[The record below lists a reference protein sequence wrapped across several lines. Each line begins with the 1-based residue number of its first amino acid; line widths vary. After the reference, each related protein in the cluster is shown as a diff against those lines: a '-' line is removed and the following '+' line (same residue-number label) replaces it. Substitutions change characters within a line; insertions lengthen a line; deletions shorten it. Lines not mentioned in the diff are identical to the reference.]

1 MTNSPVYSIA
11 PIARATWRPSRF
23 VQTASFLLLG
33 ASLFLAACAAGPGHE
48 GHGAGAEPTGA
59 MDMTGQTASA
69 MDMTGQSAST
79 MDMTGQTASDM
90 DMTGQTASDM
100 DMTGQSASTMDM
112 TGQSASKMVVIDPVT
127 IQNMG
132 VQTVTVDVRPLP
144 RTVRATGHFVM
155 DEQAERTIS
164 PKVSGWIEHLDADF
178 DGKRVQAGDH
188 LFDLYSPEVLSTQ
201 EELLVARAFDEDLA
215 ESARRRLR
223 LWDIPE
229 HIISQVEQTGV
240 PMRTIPFHAPS
251 GGEIMRKKITEGAF
265 VAAGDRLMDIVD
277 ISRTWL
283 IVDVHEQDLA
293 WVGVGTHA
301 DVELPWSPGN
311 NFDGEVDYIYHMLN
325 EPLRAARARIVLSA
339 HNVGGHA
346 GGHSS
351 PFKPGMFATVWLEGT
366 PAPAAPVVP
375 TNAIVRDGRHEVIV
389 LDLGGGRFRPIM
401 VTSGPSSGDFTQILE
416 GLSGGERIV
425 TSAQF
430 LIDSEARLGAAM
442 TSMAGMDM

>member
-1 MTNSPVYSIA
+1 MTDFFHTHSSSKRRA
-11 PIARATWRPSRF
+11 AGCRAAGCRAASRRATLRRA
-23 VQTASFLLLG
+23 TLRRAGLLASFFLG
-33 ASLFLAACAAGPGHE
+33 ASLLVAACAPGTDHD
-48 GHGAGAEPTGA
+48 GHSTEPDPHSGMDRPNQQTA
-59 MDMTGQTASA
+59 DSMDMPEQQAADG
-69 MDMTGQSAST
+69 MDMSDQLAAGGST
-79 MDMTGQTASDM
+79 
-90 DMTGQTASDM
+90 
-100 DMTGQSASTMDM
+100 
-112 TGQSASKMVVIDPVT
+112 VLIDPVT
-127 IQNMG
+127 IQNIG
-132 VQTVTVDVRPLP
+132 VRTTLVDVRPLP

-164 PKVSGWIEHLDADF
+164 PKVSGWVEYLEADF

-201 EELLVARAFDEDLA
+201 EELLAARTFDEGLA

-229 HIISQVEQTGV
+229 HIIEQVERTGI
-240 PMRTIPFHAPS
+240 PLRTIPFHAPVS
-251 GGEIMRKKITEGAF
+251 GEIMRKKVTEGAHIS
-265 VAAGDRLMDIVD
+265 AGDRLMDIVD

-301 DVELPWSPGN
+301 KVELPWNPGN
-311 NFDGEVDYIYHMLN
+311 SFDGEIDYIYHMLN

-339 HNVGGHA
+339 SNAGGHA

-375 TNAIVRDGRHEVIV
+375 TSAIVRDGRHEVVIQ
-389 LDLGGGRFRPIM
+389 DLGGGRFQPVS
-401 VTSGPSSGDFTQILE
+401 VTSGLTSDGYSVILE

-430 LIDSEARLGAAM
+430 LIDSESRLGAAM
-442 TSMAGMDM
+442 AGMAGMDMDM